1 MATLDKTEIAAHI
14 PVLYGRMI
22 LQEAQALSFWEKF
35 IGPEGSN
42 MPIISKEDLT
52 KEAGDTIRIH
62 TVKNLT
68 GAGVSGDSALETNEE
83 QLAFDYQDVSITQYR
98 HATRH
103 NKTAAE
109 QGIFN
114 LAEVSRGAL
123 ARWLAT
129 NLLDTQT
136 FTALTTSPDNIVY
149 AGDATTVN
157 TIDSADDLDTAAIS
171 LARVKAEDLLIPP
184 AFVID
189 GQAFYGMVVHPYQ
202 AYSLKQDTV
211 WQNAQRDAM
220 PRGMD
225 NPLFTGALGHWDGV
239 VLYPHSRVP
248 RAENANSPAIYTG
261 DAVLFGA
268 GAAVRA
274 YGRYPEWIVET
285 FDYGNQIGTAIALV
299 TGIVKVTLDNI
310 DQGLVIVR
318 SAAVDPNA

>member
-1 MATLDKTEIAAHI
+1 
-14 PVLYGRMI
+14 MI
-22 LQEAQALSFWEKF
+22 LQQALAMSFWEKF
-35 IGPEGSN
+35 VGPEGSS
-42 MPIISKEDLT
+42 MPIIMKEDLT
-52 KEAGDTIRIH
+52 KEKGDVIRIH

-68 GAGVSGDSALETNEE
+68 GAGVSGDSALENNEE
-83 QLAFDYQDVSITQYR
+83 QLAFDYQDVTITQYR

-129 NLLDTQT
+129 NLLDSQT
-136 FTALTTSPDNIVY
+136 FTALTTSPDNVVY
-149 AGDATTVN
+149 AGDATSVN
-157 TIDSADDLDTAAIS
+157 TIDASDDLDTATIS
-171 LARVKAEDLLIPP
+171 LAKVKAEDLLIPP

-189 GQAFYGMVVHPYQ
+189 GQSYYGMVVHPYQ
-202 AYSLKQDTV
+202 AYSLKQDSV
-211 WQNAQRDAM
+211 WIQAQREAM
-220 PRGMD
+220 PRGSD
-225 NPLFTGALGHWDGV
+225 NPLFSGALGHWDGV
-239 VLYPHSRVP
+239 VLYSHSRTP
-248 RAENANSPAIYTG
+248 RDENANSPAIYAG
-261 DAVLFGA
+261 DSVLFGA

-299 TGIVKVTLDNI
+299 TGISKVTLDDI